1 MRYVDKGSHSAKNLS
16 GTCSLY
22 PSIGS
27 QFKSPGSGFDDKK
40 PESNLHDKL
49 VATGLNFSHSIFKDI
64 IYGKISKYL

>member
-27 QFKSPGSGFDDKK
+27 QLKSPGSGFDDKK
-40 PESNLHDKL
+40 PESNLINL
-49 VATGLNFSHSIFKDI
+49 SLQALIFLI
-64 IYGKISKYL
+64 QYLKI